1 MQKAMA
7 LVETSVGKKA
17 IVALTG
23 AVLFGFVVTHLVGN
37 LLVFLGEEA
46 LDDYGALLHAIPEL
60 LWAARVVLLVSLATH
75 VVLTVEIARKASAAR
90 KTRYREYKDAAPM
103 SALQTYSR
111 YTMLLSGPIVAF
123 YVVFHLAHL
132 TGGADIVPGYQFQF
146 GEVYANVVH
155 GFRVWWIT
163 AIYLIAN
170 AMISLHLFH
179 GGQSLFQ
186 SLGLNHP
193 SYTPTIRKASA
204 GLAAFVGLG
213 NIAIPLLILAR
224 VVGSDVP

>member
-7 LVETSVGKKA
+7 LVETSIGKKA
-17 IVALTG
+17 VIALTG
-23 AVLFGFVVTHLVGN
+23 AILFGFVVAHLTGN

-60 LWAARVVLLVSLATH
+60 LWAARAVLLVSLVTH
-75 VVLTVEIARKASAAR
+75 IVLTVDIARKAGAAR
-90 KTRYREYKDAAPM
+90 KTRYRDYRDAAPM
-103 SALQTYSR
+103 SALQTYAR

-132 TGGADIVPGYQFQF
+132 TGGADVVPGYQFQF
-146 GEVYANVVH
+146 GEVYANVIH

-170 AMISLHLFH
+170 AMVSLHLFH

-186 SLGLNHP
+186 SLGFNHP
-193 SYTPTIRKASA
+193 SYTPRIRAASA
-204 GLAAFVGLG
+204 ALAAFVGIG
-213 NIAIPLLILAR
+213 NIAIPLLVLAR
-224 VVGSDVP
+224 IVGGDVP